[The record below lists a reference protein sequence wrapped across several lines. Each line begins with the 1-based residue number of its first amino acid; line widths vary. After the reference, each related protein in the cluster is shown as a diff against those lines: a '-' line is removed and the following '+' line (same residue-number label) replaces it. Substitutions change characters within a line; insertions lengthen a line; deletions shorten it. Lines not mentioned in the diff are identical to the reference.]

1 MWNHQ
6 CSPFRHHNLFIEFLC
21 SHIFVKV
28 WWRKIY
34 LGSLWQQISFCSR
47 WKKYNTMKALCQY
60 IATELMTMMVVLQMM
75 MMTMAMMM
83 MMTITMSS
91 SRCHRMK
98 GSMAHQAGTASYT
111 HQGIYAYCHYHDDD
125 DGTQEMIILIMII
138 NQCIHAYC
146 HYDDDDD
153 NGPQNRAMHSC
164 IYHDDD
170 GTQKSDNL
178 RPFCEVYCF
187 SEIVD
192 FYFNVLNSFFTAVLA
207 IT

>member
-1 MWNHQ
+1 
-6 CSPFRHHNLFIEFLC
+6 
-21 SHIFVKV
+21 
-28 WWRKIY
+28 
-34 LGSLWQQISFCSR
+34 
-47 WKKYNTMKALCQY
+47 MKALCQY
-60 IATELMTMMVVLQMM
+60 IATELMTMMMVLQMM

-111 HQGIYAYCHYHDDD
+111 HQGI
-125 DGTQEMIILIMII
+125 
-138 NQCIHAYC
+138 HAYC

-153 NGPQNRAMHSC
+153 GTQKMNIHQAMHSC